1 MKGDLEQPPQTLA
14 KAEVDEGGTAAGI
27 VSRGKCWRNAG
38 IRASIPTTCLQSQG
52 IYPARQTRF
61 LRKGIVRMK
70 PRSFASAV
78 APLYAVAVG
87 LIFTS
92 VAAQPSPAPEP
103 ESELARNFAAE
114 HEIGRRFHIDP
125 DDLPAPKTGPIV
137 TDRSLLISY
146 SGQTLQV
153 PQGFVATPFATGLTN
168 PRRLL
173 VLANGDVLVAEQ
185 SAGHI
190 TLLRDDGE
198 GHAKWI
204 DRHVEDLNKPYGLA
218 WQGDHLLVTDQD
230 GIWRVPHVV
239 GALRPGRAV
248 PAQRADE
255 LPPEQRRPVA
265 GAYGAEMI
273 TKKGAFGIVQ
283 GHQNRHLAIDP
294 KSGALFVGVGS
305 SGNLG
310 VEPEPKATI
319 QRFDADGSNQT
330 TYASGTRNAT
340 ALAFHPETGELWAL
354 VQERDGL
361 GDNLPSD
368 YMIRVQQNGFYGWPY
383 AYIGKHPQTGFA
395 NLAPD
400 KVDASITPDLLF
412 QAHSSLLDLVF
423 YEGDQFPA
431 EFKGSAFVAVKGS
444 WNRSVPTGYKVVRVP
459 FKDGRPEGY
468 YENFATGFWA
478 SGESR
483 AEVWGRPAA
492 LAVAKD
498 GSLLVADDTG
508 GTIWRIS
515 YTGSR

>member
-1 MKGDLEQPPQTLA
+1 MSAITIAL
-14 KAEVDEGGTAAGI
+14 
-27 VSRGKCWRNAG
+27 
-38 IRASIPTTCLQSQG
+38 CLS
-52 IYPARQTRF
+52 
-61 LRKGIVRMK
+61 
-70 PRSFASAV
+70 SA
-78 APLYAVAVG
+78 
-87 LIFTS
+87 
-92 VAAQPSPAPEP
+92 AAQQSPASDTD
-103 ESELARNFAAE
+103 SELKRNFAAE
-114 HEIGRRFHIDP
+114 HEIGRRFHFDP
-125 DDLPAPKTGPIV
+125 ADLPAPKTGPIM
-137 TDRSLLISY
+137 TDRSLIVPY

-153 PQGFVATPFATGLTN
+153 PQGFVAAPYVTGLAN

-173 VLANGDVLVAEQ
+173 VLPNGDVLVVEQ
-185 SAGHI
+185 SAGYV

-198 GHAKWI
+198 GHVKWI
-204 DRHVEDLNKPYGLA
+204 DRHVEDLNKPYGIA
-218 WQGDHLLVTDQD
+218 WQGDHLLITDQD
-230 GIWRVPHVV
+230 GIWKVPHMI
-239 GALRPGRAV
+239 GANRPGRPV
-248 PAQRADE
+248 PVQRADE
-255 LPPEQRRPVA
+255 LPPDQRKPVP

-273 TKKGAFGIVQ
+273 TQKGVFGIVQ
-283 GHQNRHLAIDP
+283 GHQNRDLKIDP
-294 KSGALFVGVGS
+294 ATGALFVGVGS

-319 QRFDADGSNQT
+319 QRFDADGSNQA

-340 ALAFHPETGELWAL
+340 ALAFQPETGQLWAL

-368 YMIRVQQNGFYGWPY
+368 YLIRVQQGGFYGWPY
-383 AYIGKHPQTGFA
+383 AYIGKHPQPGFS

-400 KVDASITPDLLF
+400 KVEASITPDLLF

-431 EFKGSAFVAVKGS
+431 EYKGSLFVALKGS
-444 WNRSVPTGYKVVRVP
+444 WNRSEPTGYKVVLVP
-459 FKDGRPEGY
+459 FKDAKPLGY

-498 GSLLVADDTG
+498 GSLLVGDDTG

-515 YTGSR
+515 YTGKH